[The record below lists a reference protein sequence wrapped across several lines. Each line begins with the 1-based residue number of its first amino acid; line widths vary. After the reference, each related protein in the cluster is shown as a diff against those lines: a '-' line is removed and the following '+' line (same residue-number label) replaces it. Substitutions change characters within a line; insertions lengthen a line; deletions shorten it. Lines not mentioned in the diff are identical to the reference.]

1 MSRNNFLLYIAFFA
15 IIAGNAQVS
24 KADRLFK
31 KGDFI
36 KAAELYEKALSKTR
50 TQHILQQ
57 LTDCYYNTYQYDQGI
72 VAMKALESGDF
83 TNPEGTYDARYN
95 FMYYQF
101 LSATGDYEKAIDQLV
116 AYKQKMGQPAPDVA
130 ASKEMVETFRLKK
143 ADFEIEK
150 VDFNSDAS
158 DYAAVQQNDL
168 VYFSSDREN
177 GDSSFKNTFKK
188 DYKWTH
194 RPFLDLYAIAV
205 DAEGKG
211 VGEASAL
218 KSINSALHEGAVC
231 FSNDGKT
238 MYISR
243 SNLVNGKR
251 IFNDEDKNQVQLYVS
266 KKSGDSWSEP
276 KKLSFCSDAYNYQHP
291 SLSQDGRTLFY
302 SSDAQGSLGS
312 YDIFSVALDENG
324 GFGTPQNL
332 GAVVNTPE
340 REQYPYISAEGHL
353 FFASNGHLGLG
364 LLDIFVARLE
374 DGAYSTPI
382 NLGAPINSQ
391 YDDISLS
398 YSSAENG
405 FFSSNRDSGNDDIFA
420 FKQIAEIFT
429 REYVNLFEIK
439 DSINGA
445 PVPNATVKLMNADG
459 EVEYENTLDEEG
471 QFTANLIPGEYTLEI
486 ESVGFGTTTQK
497 ITIDAVN
504 NDKHDIAVKKLF
516 DADQIVQDN
525 TEESKKIIADLLQD
539 QRDPKISSVDGKLY
553 FDIPYIYFDF
563 DRWEIRADSKI
574 LLDNLIAKLKDYPT
588 LKIRI
593 NSHTDNRGTDRYNQV
608 LSEKRAQS
616 SRDYLV
622 KIGGLDASRIS
633 FKGYGEAKPLIVCDD
648 ECSKEQHQKNRRS
661 EFQLVEY

>member
-1 MSRNNFLLYIAFFA
+1 MSRNNILLYIAFFA
-15 IIAGNAQVS
+15 IIAGSAQVS

-36 KAAELYEKALSKTR
+36 KAAALYEKALSKTR
-50 TQHILQQ
+50 TQHALEQ
-57 LTDCYYNTYQYDQGI
+57 LADCYYNTYQYDQGI
-72 VAMKALESGDF
+72 ETMKALVSGDF
-83 TNPEGTYDARYN
+83 TNPEGTFDARYN

-116 AYKQKMGQPAPDVA
+116 AYKQKMGQTVPDVA
-130 ASKEMVETFRLKK
+130 TSKEMVETFRLKK
-143 ADFEIEK
+143 ADFEVEK
-150 VDFNSDAS
+150 ANFNSAAA

-168 VYFSSDREN
+168 VYFSSDRE
-177 GDSSFKNTFKK
+177 GGTSSKE
-188 DYKWTH
+188 YKWTH
-194 RPFLDLYAIAV
+194 RPFLDLYSIAV
-205 DAEGKG
+205 DAESKG
-211 VGEASAL
+211 VGEATAL
-218 KSINSALHEGAVC
+218 KSINSALHEGAIC
-231 FSNDGKT
+231 FSNDGNT

-276 KKLSFCSDAYNYQHP
+276 KKLSFCSDDYNYQHP

-302 SSDAQGSLGS
+302 SSDAKGSLGS
-312 YDIFSVALDENG
+312 YDIYSVAIDENG
-324 GFGTPQNL
+324 SFGSPKNL
-332 GAVVNTPE
+332 GAIVNTPE
-340 REQYPYISAEGHL
+340 REQYPYVSEEGHL

-374 DGAYSTPI
+374 DGNYTTPI
-382 NLGAPINSQ
+382 NLGAPINSR

-405 FFSSNRDSGNDDIFA
+405 FFSSNRDAGNDDIFS
-420 FKQIAEIFT
+420 FKQIGEIFT

-445 PVPNATVKLMNADG
+445 PVPNATVKLTNAEG
-459 EVEYENTLDEEG
+459 EVVYENTLDEEG

-516 DADQIVQDN
+516 DVDQIVQDN
-525 TEESKKIIADLLQD
+525 TEESKQIIADLLQD
-539 QRDPKISSVDGKLY
+539 KRDPKIKSANGKLY

-593 NSHTDNRGTDRYNQV
+593 NSHTDNRGTDGYNQV

-622 KIGGLDASRIS
+622 KIGGLDANRIS
-633 FKGYGEAKPLIVCDD
+633 FKGYGESKPLIICEE